1 VTAVPDINAL
11 SLNCRLR
18 ASGVEIGM
26 LRRRFASASLV
37 ASFLIA
43 GLCAARAGELRAVLE
58 LFTSQ
63 GCSSCPDADKLLGEL
78 ASDPALVPLSLPIDY
93 WDYLG
98 WKDTLALSGHSTRQR
113 AYARLRGDRDVYT
126 PQVVVNGS
134 VHALGSDRDAIEHAI
149 VQTDRNAMIMSVPVV
164 MSVDGGIL
172 NVRIAAAEKER
183 IGGEV
188 WLCPVAKTVPVQIGR
203 GENHGRTITYHNVV
217 RRWLKLGDWAGSAAA
232 WSIPLANFK
241 SEDIDTAAIILQE
254 GTKEKPGIV
263 LGAAM
268 IPIGSDAPES
278 R

>member
-1 VTAVPDINAL
+1 MAVP
-11 SLNCRLR
+11 
-18 ASGVEIGM
+18 
-26 LRRRFASASLV
+26 
-37 ASFLIA
+37 
-43 GLCAARAGELRAVLE
+43 VL
-58 LFTSQ
+58 
-63 GCSSCPDADKLLGEL
+63 
-78 ASDPALVPLSLPIDY
+78 
-93 WDYLG
+93 
-98 WKDTLALSGHSTRQR
+98 
-113 AYARLRGDRDVYT
+113 
-126 PQVVVNGS
+126 
-134 VHALGSDRDAIEHAI
+134 
-149 VQTDRNAMIMSVPVV
+149 
-164 MSVDGGIL
+164 MSVDGAIL

-217 RRWLKLGDWAGSAAA
+217 RRWLKLGNWAGSAAA

-241 SEDIDTAAIILQE
+241 SEDIDTAAIMLQE